1 MATDSSPSPA
11 VPSSGAYR
19 RIATEEA
26 FITGDIE
33 REVHKIV
40 ENHSLDDPGFYSLMG
55 HYMTSESERARFI
68 VSRLRDLGELRLADM
83 DAAGIAVQLLLLT
96 APGVQAFER
105 GAAVSLA
112 RSANDELA
120 EAVRR
125 HPDRLAGL
133 AAIAP
138 QDPPKAA
145 EELERAVTSLGLK
158 GAVVNSHTQGEYLD
172 DPRYTPI
179 FEAATS
185 LQVPIYLHPQTPP
198 KSMIGPFLDRGID
211 GAIYG
216 FAIETSVHMLRMII
230 GGVFDRFPSLQF
242 VVGHLGEG
250 LPFWL
255 YRLDYMH
262 NAIVRANRYE
272 GVKPLQRKL
281 SDYLRENFSI
291 TTSGMP
297 WEPAI
302 MFTRSVIGADRV
314 MYAMDYPYQ
323 YSLDEVKLSDALPLS
338 VEELRDFYEGIAT
351 RVFKL

>member
-1 MATDSSPSPA
+1 MS
-11 VPSSGAYR
+11 
-19 RIATEEA
+19 
-26 FITGDIE
+26 
-33 REVHKIV
+33 
-40 ENHSLDDPGFYSLMG
+40 
-55 HYMTSESERARFI
+55 
-68 VSRLRDLGELRLADM
+68 
-83 DAAGIAVQLLLLT
+83 
-96 APGVQAFER
+96 
-105 GAAVSLA
+105 
-112 RSANDELA
+112 
-120 EAVRR
+120 
-125 HPDRLAGL
+125 
-133 AAIAP
+133 
-138 QDPPKAA
+138 
-145 EELERAVTSLGLK
+145 SLGLK
-158 GAVVNSHTQGEYLD
+158 GAIINSHTHGEYLD
-172 DPRYTPI
+172 DPRFSPI

-185 LQVPIYLHPQTPP
+185 LDVPIYLHPQTPP

-216 FAIETSVHMLRMII
+216 FAIETSVHMLRMVI
-230 GGVFDRFPSLQF
+230 GGVFDRFPTLRF

-272 GVKPLQRKL
+272 GVKPLQRKV
-281 SDYLRENFSI
+281 SDYLKDNFVF

-323 YSLDEVKLSDALPLS
+323 FLPDEVKMSDALPIS
-338 VEELRDFYEGIAT
+338 AEELRTFYETIAT

>member
-1 MATDSSPSPA
+1 MATDSPVSSS
-11 VPSSGAYR
+11 VPYR

-26 FITGDIE
+26 FVTGDVQRAIQ
-33 REVHKIV
+33 RIV
-40 ENHSLDDPGFYSLMG
+40 EDHSLDDPGFYSLMG
-55 HYMTSESERARFI
+55 HYMTSHSERAQFI
-68 VSRLRDLGELRLADM
+68 VSRLADLDDLRLADM
-83 DAAGIAVQLLLLT
+83 DTAGIAFQVLSLT
-96 APGVQAFER
+96 APGVQAFD
-105 GAAVSLA
+105 APTAVSLA

-120 EAVRR
+120 EAVKR
-125 HPDRLAGL
+125 HPDRFAGL

-138 QDPPKAA
+138 QDPSRAA
-145 EELERAVTSLGLK
+145 EELERAVATLGLK
-158 GAVVNSHTQGEYLD
+158 GAIINSHTHGEYLD
-172 DPRYTPI
+172 DSRFWPI
-179 FEAATS
+179 FEAATA
-185 LQVPIYLHPQTPP
+185 LDVPIYLHPQTPP

-216 FAIETSVHMLRMII
+216 FAIETSVHMLRMVI
-230 GGVFDRFPSLQF
+230 GGVFDRFPTLTF

-272 GVKPLQRKL
+272 GVKPLQRKV
-281 SDYLRENFSI
+281 SDYLKSNFYF

-302 MFTRSVIGADRV
+302 MLTRSVIGADRV

-323 YSLDEVKLSDALPLS
+323 YLPDEVKMSDALPLS
-338 VEELRDFYEGIAT
+338 AEERRSFFETIAT
-351 RVFKL
+351 KVFKL